1 MSAQFWSLIIDAGKI
16 SPAELPDDLSLNI
29 SNAVLVNGND
39 KPTSLFVKVSER
51 DFENS
56 DDEEQQQNQSGE
68 SSSNK
73 NPHNDQKIYLA
84 HFSNNSLTHHNLDLV
99 FNGVST
105 KEVSFGV
112 EGHGQIHLVGFLS
125 ENPFDDDFEGFED
138 EDDIEEDDIS
148 GLSSEQIAQRIKAM
162 NEHNDDDESSDEG
175 EEDGAHHHP
184 EHHQQQAV
192 KKIKGS
198 EGKPIAKQQPQ
209 HQGGGS
215 TKPTPKQGSGKPAQ
229 QGGAAKPTPKQG
241 SGKPS
246 PKQGEKSPQ
255 HQQGGNKPA
264 PKQGFKPAPKQGGGK
279 PNQQQGG
286 KGKKN

>member
-56 DDEEQQQNQSGE
+56 DDEEQQQNQGE

-138 EDDIEEDDIS
+138 EDDIDEDDIS

-175 EEDGAHHHP
+175 EDGAHHHP
-184 EHHQQQAV
+184 EHHQQQQAV

-198 EGKPIAKQQPQ
+198 EGKPIAKQP
-209 HQGGGS
+209 HQA
-215 TKPTPKQGSGKPAQ
+215 KPTPKQGGGKPAQ
-229 QGGAAKPTPKQG
+229 QGGAAKPNQQGGNKPAPKQG

-246 PKQGEKSPQ
+246 PKQGEKSPQQ

-279 PNQQQGG
+279 PNQQ
-286 KGKKN
+286 GKKN